1 LTPKSKAR
9 KISRYEVELTLP
21 DSNRVV
27 VLLQVD
33 LTKAPI
39 KRETFS
45 CVLDDWVE
53 SINSVVEFLQRTKR

>member
-1 LTPKSKAR
+1 M
-9 KISRYEVELTLP
+9 ELTLP

-27 VLLQVD
+27 VLLQVVLD
-33 LTKAPI
+33 KAAI